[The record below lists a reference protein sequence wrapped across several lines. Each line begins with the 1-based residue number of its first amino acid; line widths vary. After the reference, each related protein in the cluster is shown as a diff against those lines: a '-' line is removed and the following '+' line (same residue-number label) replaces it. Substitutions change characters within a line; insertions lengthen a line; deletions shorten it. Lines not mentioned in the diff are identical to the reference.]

1 MLNNIKNKF
10 TYIKLKTINKIKIY
24 KKNVNLQYKIKQ
36 ISDNKQKKRNTC

>member
-24 KKNVNLQYKIKQ
+24 KKMLIK
-36 ISDNKQKKRNTC
+36 C